1 LSRRGLVVALL
12 GTAALVAGAC
22 RKRAVATSATGGCDE
37 TIKLPPGFCAT
48 VFAESAGP
56 VRHIAVRSNGDVFVG
71 VLDQRRLAGGVLAF
85 RDTNK
90 DGHADVMEKFG
101 DAGVHGLALSG
112 DSALYASTA
121 SAVLRFHLTD
131 SLMPHKRVDTVVAG
145 LAARPTPAHS
155 LAVDLRGNLI
165 VNVGALTDGC
175 VANDAPETPA
185 KDPCPE
191 LQTTGGIWS
200 FKPERPNQTIADGSR
215 IATGLHNAVALAV
228 NPADTTIYA
237 VSHGRDG
244 LHDAWPSVYSDV
256 DAATAAW
263 EELIRITT
271 VRADFGW
278 PYCYYNGLKIARYV
292 APEYGG
298 DKQRTDRCER
308 MIQPLF
314 AFPAHWAPMSMLFYT
329 GTMFPAS
336 YKSGVFVAFHG
347 SAKRSPLPEE
357 GYEVAFVRFD
367 QDDYAVEQTPFATGF
382 AGGITSP
389 QGAEHRVVGL
399 AQGPDGALYVTDDK
413 GGRIWRITYSV
424 RR

>member
-1 LSRRGLVVALL
+1 L
-12 GTAALVAGAC
+12 ALVALAAVAAITAAAC
-22 RKRAVATSATGGCDE
+22 RRRNAATSAAGGCDAA
-37 TIKLPPGFCAT
+37 IKVPPGFCAT

-56 VRHIAVRSNGDVFVG
+56 VRHIVVRSNGDVFVA
-71 VLDQRRLAGGVLAF
+71 VLDQRRIPGGVLAF

-90 DGHADVMEKFG
+90 DGHADVEAKFG
-101 DAGVHGLALSG
+101 DAGVHGLVLSG
-112 DSALYASTA
+112 DSVLYASTA
-121 SAVLRFHLTD
+121 SAVLRFRLTD
-131 SLMPHKRVDTVVAG
+131 SLAPHKRVDTVVAG

-155 LAVDLRGNLI
+155 LAIDLRGNLI
-165 VNVGALTDGC
+165 VNVPAATDGC
-175 VANDAPETPA
+175 VPNDQPQTPG

-191 LQTTGGIWS
+191 LATSGGIWS
-200 FKPERPNQTIADGSR
+200 FKTDRTNQTVADGSR
-215 IATGLHNAVALAV
+215 IATGLHNAMALAV

-244 LHDAWPSVYSDV
+244 LHDAWPGVYSDV

-263 EELIRITT
+263 EAMIRITT

-278 PYCYYNGLKIARYV
+278 PYCYYNGLKLARFV

-298 DKQRTDRCER
+298 DKQRTDRCDR

-329 GTMFPAS
+329 GKMFPAS
-336 YKSGVFVAFHG
+336 YKSGAFVAFHG

-357 GYEVAFVRFD
+357 GYEIAFVRFK
-367 QDDYAVEQTPFATGF
+367 DDYAVEQTPFATGF
-382 AGGITSP
+382 AGGMTSAP
-389 QGAEHRVVGL
+389 GAEHRAVGL